1 MRTLRCLAEYSVLAP
16 ASFTL
21 APAAAPLD
29 PALVEGPV
37 RVIFP
42 RNPGE
47 LAMCGR
53 LPFGKGEFLSTQVGR
68 VLPCVRPVGAARVAA
83 GPNAMR
89 GSVPIHKRAL

>member
-1 MRTLRCLAEYSVLAP
+1 MRTLRCLAEYSVLARE
-16 ASFTL
+16 SFTL
-21 APAAAPLD
+21 APAAAPLY

-53 LPFGKGEFLSTQVGR
+53 LPFGKGEVFVDASWS
-68 VLPCVRPVGAARVAA
+68 GAVMCPAC
-83 GPNAMR
+83 
-89 GSVPIHKRAL
+89 